1 MFGAAEAAG
10 AVEPGF
16 LLENAYVVPLVMA
29 ASFAITLAVGK
40 RLGKHASWI
49 GIVSIGFCFLFAIG
63 ANVQWYGY
71 VQDSEHAAEVSVE
84 EDHAEEAEDPHAEDG
99 AEDESHAEET
109 DSDAEGEEHSF
120 GPAES
125 GVGPMVDG
133 ESAAARAPPVATA
146 AEEGEHGGDEAH
158 LEFEVEPVTKSVTWW
173 SNGAVEFEAG
183 MLLDGMAVMMLFVVS
198 LISLLVHVFSTDY
211 VAGDRRYT
219 HYFAFLSLFSAA
231 MLGFVM
237 SQNTLQLITLWELV
251 GVCSFALIGH
261 WWEEKPNSDAA
272 LKAFLTNRVGD
283 VGLLVG
289 MIILFFAA
297 GQTFDIVE
305 INTLANA
312 GEITHTA
319 LLVASLCLI
328 AAVMSK
334 SGQFIL
340 HTWLPDAMAGP
351 TPVSALIHAAT
362 MVVAGVFMVARMYG
376 VFWNGLV
383 IGGSSVNALAVVGG
397 ITVLG
402 GAGLAFVQSDIK
414 KVLAYSTVSQLGYM
428 VMALGVGAWTAAMFH
443 LFTHAFF
450 KAGLF
455 LGSGSVAHAV
465 HSFDMKKDMGGMKQF
480 MPKTFWTFLVCTA
493 ALIGIFPF
501 AGFWSKDEILAGA
514 SQLGGDGS
522 YTAFLVVGSL
532 GALMTAAYMTRCIYL
547 TFFGEFRGGHAG
559 EVSHGTEDHPVDE
572 DHAAADSGH
581 GVHDDHAD
589 HHGDPHESGPR
600 ILVPLYILA
609 TLAVLAGFTNIPRSG
624 ALDWVPEGVALQFE
638 HLFEPKGGYFPT
650 AGAIEGALS
659 HPEFDVVI
667 ALSST
672 LLGLLGIG
680 LAYAWYFKGLG
691 PHGIT
696 QRSRVARAGHTFL
709 VNKYYFDHLYT
720 GVIAGGVKGPIARA
734 ANWSNKHILDGI
746 VDSVGKGAVAG
757 GRFVYETI
765 DQKVVDGAVN
775 ASGRAAEG
783 GGQVF
788 RIMQTGKVQQYGA
801 IFFAATV
808 VLAGVFI
815 VVI

>member
-1 MFGAAEAAG
+1 MFRAFAAAG

-49 GIVSIGFCFLFAIG
+49 GIISIGFCFLFALG
-63 ANVQWYGY
+63 ANVQWYDY
-71 VQDSEHAAEVSVE
+71 VQDSEHAAEESSDDGE
-84 EDHAEEAEDPHAEDG
+84 GSGDESEDESNAEET
-99 AEDESHAEET
+99 DESHAEDEGALLAPAA
-109 DSDAEGEEHSF
+109 DAI
-120 GPAES
+120 
-125 GVGPMVDG
+125 GPMVDG
-133 ESAAARAPPVATA
+133 ESAAARAPPVAG
-146 AEEGEHGGDEAH
+146 AEEGGEGEAS
-158 LEFEVEPVTKSVTWW
+158 LEFEVQPITKSVTWW
-173 SNGAVEFEAG
+173 TNGTVEFEVG

-237 SQNTLQLITLWELV
+237 SQNTLQLITMWELV

-289 MIILFFAA
+289 MITLFFAA
-297 GQTFDIVE
+297 GQTFDIIE

-362 MVVAGVFMVARMYG
+362 MVVAGVYMVARMYG

-480 MPKTFWTFLVCTA
+480 MPKTFWTFVICTA

-514 SQLGGDGS
+514 SQLGGDGGYS
-522 YTAFLVVGSL
+522 TFLVVGSI

-547 TFFGEFRGGHAG
+547 TFFGEFRGGHHG

-572 DHAAADSGH
+572 DHLAADSGH
-581 GVHDDHAD
+581 GDDLEAAHDPHAHDH
-589 HHGDPHESGPR
+589 GLPHESGPR

-609 TLAVLAGFTNIPRSG
+609 GLAVVAGFANIPDTG
-624 ALDWVPEGVALQFE
+624 ALSWVPESFAMQFE
-638 HLFEPKGGYFPT
+638 HLFEPKSAYFPT
-650 AGAIEGALS
+650 AGAIEGTMS
-659 HPEFDVVI
+659 HADFDITI
-667 ALSST
+667 AITST
-672 LLGLLGIG
+672 LLGLLGIS

-691 PHGIT
+691 PHGVT
-696 QRSRVARAGHTFL
+696 QRNRLAHAGHTFL

-720 GVIAGGVKGPIARA
+720 GVIAGGFKGPIARA
-734 ANWSNKHILDGI
+734 ANWFNNKGIDG
-746 VDSVGKGAVAG
+746 VVNGVGKGAVAS
-757 GRFVYETI
+757 GRFVYDTI

-775 ASGRAAEG
+775 GSGFAAEG

-788 RIMQTGKVQQYGA
+788 RQMQTGKVQQYGA
-801 IFFAATV
+801 ILFAATV
-808 VLAGVFI
+808 VITGVFI